1 MKIIT
6 DFHRQYIIYLSI
18 YLISS
23 FLLFSCVTDTNEY
36 SKRGGASNLVIP
48 YNITIL
54 IDLSDR
60 NLSNNYPQLTTD
72 IPVKH
77 DTTAIRI
84 ILSVLKETFRSL
96 TIKDKLNIEPV
107 HQDNSNYDQYYSDNY
122 EKLKIDMEKIFQ
134 ELKSQGKPCLS
145 IPVRKKEFDKR
156 CNTLIKSTSELE
168 NIALQNQNPSGGDV
182 TKFLKEK
189 LKYYF
194 RQDYKNVL
202 VILTDGDEA
211 FNSDIQKSR
220 TKIDLNGNYTGLKI
234 FMCGINAPNSSK
246 NQNEI
251 SEIRKNWITK
261 FQQIGINEDD
271 IEFNEVNDIN
281 LIETKVKQFV
291 NVN

>member
-1 MKIIT
+1 MLASPCGPCSCPKAKYKEVPAATTSKDGSLGSMTRI
-6 DFHRQYIIYLSI
+6 DF
-18 YLISS
+18 
-23 FLLFSCVTDTNEY
+23 
-36 SKRGGASNLVIP
+36 AP
-48 YNITIL
+48 
-54 IDLSDR
+54 
-60 NLSNNYPQLTTD
+60 
-72 IPVKH
+72 
-77 DTTAIRI
+77 
-84 ILSVLKETFRSL
+84 
-96 TIKDKLNIEPV
+96 
-107 HQDNSNYDQYYSDNY
+107 
-122 EKLKIDMEKIFQ
+122 
-134 ELKSQGKPCLS
+134 
-145 IPVRKKEFDKR
+145 
-156 CNTLIKSTSELE
+156 
-168 NIALQNQNPSGGDV
+168 V